1 MMTFKICGLKWVSGT
16 LLCHLS
22 LMFHANWILIFVKVP
37 FPSSCPAKLFHEEQL
52 SIITTLKCI
61 LTEHT
66 KAWIKTK
73 VQNDITFFFTTF
85 PPLRYIIVQ
94 IMSPIYWSSDRW
106 QYLQSPK
113 INPLPHILSK
123 WTLVRNYP
131 CTIYLKWPNWISTP

>member
-113 INPLPHILSK
+113 INPLPLILSK